1 MECKLSKLQKR
12 STGAKCVALCPTM
25 DLVALLN
32 EDGQLNVHRTL
43 SWDRI
48 LAKSIEIGDDAW
60 GMPTSVSFSPSG
72 NLLALG
78 HARGQISVVNME
90 SGDVMKAYDSG
101 HLHSNVA
108 NLMSDDSRSIVKIA
122 WVEAPYDYTR
132 DDNPSC
138 SEDDLSLAMI
148 SGIGNIHQG
157 LKASLVNASD
167 VSLDTSPQFRLSESA
182 MPGSVLYALGADG
195 RITVYVSGIFPLFAF
210 DERSVE
216 ADMKVIKSLY
226 SVPRMR
232 LSDKQPAVLR
242 IEKNLLFSS
251 SKWSV
256 SRLLSQH
263 YDEHVVLLLIRAK
276 ANAARLSSMLSACA
290 KRWKDAI
297 RPLSAKIGLLKSAL
311 AGYEMNMS
319 PLQFLYSIAQCG
331 LWHPVATMSF
341 ATHWN
346 EQGLARTRAA
356 VDTASK
362 SIIQVL
368 HFDVTNCATTVILQC
383 LELLKVVEVKARGR
397 LPSAQGVHAKLIGHA
412 KTLLR
417 VSQHVLLTVDS
428 AAREARRARDSV
440 SLFLQFVREWHY
452 EAQTQEEG
460 TDKVDRPKNAPL
472 QLSPSLYIRL
482 FDPRKIREE
491 LSDPG
496 VYAEYIVGT
505 HLTPFFV
512 DAPLPA
518 SCARPMEGGAD
529 EGEDDNS
536 EHRQRTSPAE
546 LVKRL
551 SLLDSQADGEPL
563 QEVGVGLDL
572 SRQSLIQAF
581 RTLNERLDAAQIA
594 LSGYVTASA
603 DAALKRESRDPL
615 PESAIPMFLQSL
627 GYTEGS
633 CKESIFLPAFT
644 SDRTTSA
651 ASLAPRKVRYM
662 ATSEMG
668 TQIDLANSTIALY
681 ARVTEDAPS
690 GWELALV
697 CVPDGCSDGEE
708 DEDKA
713 YLAILMPSVMVAS
726 GEQLSLG
733 LSHIEARL
741 SFKASAAALDPSDSE
756 GPESSSSDAAADAL
770 SLVCVA
776 EAMATQVRIGA
787 RAKLSVSPGE
797 GESELLLFK
806 VPIEALQWSAIS
818 ASASS
823 LSDDALAG
831 ERQMVEC
838 RAGRSLALKS
848 LQSLEISP
856 EKGVAAAL
864 DATGRLVV
872 VDLVE
877 DA

>member
-157 LKASLVNASD
+157 LKASVVNASD

-440 SLFLQFVREWHY
+440 SLFLQFVREW
-452 EAQTQEEG
+452 
-460 TDKVDRPKNAPL
+460 N
-472 QLSPSLYIRL
+472 
-482 FDPRKIREE
+482 
-491 LSDPG
+491 
-496 VYAEYIVGT
+496 
-505 HLTPFFV
+505 
-512 DAPLPA
+512 
-518 SCARPMEGGAD
+518 
-529 EGEDDNS
+529 
-536 EHRQRTSPAE
+536 
-546 LVKRL
+546 
-551 SLLDSQADGEPL
+551 
-563 QEVGVGLDL
+563 
-572 SRQSLIQAF
+572 
-581 RTLNERLDAAQIA
+581 
-594 LSGYVTASA
+594 
-603 DAALKRESRDPL
+603 
-615 PESAIPMFLQSL
+615 
-627 GYTEGS
+627 
-633 CKESIFLPAFT
+633 
-644 SDRTTSA
+644 
-651 ASLAPRKVRYM
+651 
-662 ATSEMG
+662 
-668 TQIDLANSTIALY
+668 
-681 ARVTEDAPS
+681 
-690 GWELALV
+690 
-697 CVPDGCSDGEE
+697 
-708 DEDKA
+708 
-713 YLAILMPSVMVAS
+713 
-726 GEQLSLG
+726 
-733 LSHIEARL
+733 
-741 SFKASAAALDPSDSE
+741 
-756 GPESSSSDAAADAL
+756 
-770 SLVCVA
+770 
-776 EAMATQVRIGA
+776 
-787 RAKLSVSPGE
+787 
-797 GESELLLFK
+797 
-806 VPIEALQWSAIS
+806 
-818 ASASS
+818 
-823 LSDDALAG
+823 
-831 ERQMVEC
+831 
-838 RAGRSLALKS
+838 
-848 LQSLEISP
+848 
-856 EKGVAAAL
+856 
-864 DATGRLVV
+864 
-872 VDLVE
+872 
-877 DA
+877 